1 MGARLVLDASLDIVD
16 GGDLRAGV
24 GHEPAALVGIGTV
37 RLELARKPLDTILC
51 AFARAVDEAKGVL
64 FIDRQEH
71 IAARL
76 VQPGTQ
82 ALLASAAVLADW

>member
-24 GHEPAALVGIGTV
+24 GHEPAALVGNV